1 MENLKQQFAIDYNRI
16 ERVIK
21 NNMQLTDYSKNSFIQ
36 SLKRQ
41 LDNGKLLTTAQK
53 SALKKMDTL
62 GNFKRA
68 LKK

>member
-1 MENLKQQFAIDYNRI
+1 MENLKQQFVIDYNRI

-21 NNMQLTDYSKNSFIQ
+21 NNMKLTDYSKNSFIQ
-36 SLKRQ
+36 SLKRR
-41 LDNGKLLTTAQK
+41 LDNGRLLTSAQR

-68 LKK
+68 LKN